1 MLTSVAKRR
10 FPDWKSKVL
19 FLLFMLLLLLFLFR
33 CLWFCLSTRPDFTHG
48 LSPQNPFFFEK
59 SRMPLQSFTGQD
71 GQFLFDSAHLHP
83 PEVRPMALSRNQ
95 TSS

>member
-33 CLWFCLSTRPDFTHG
+33 CLWFCLSTRPDFAHG
-48 LSPQNPFFFEK
+48 LSPQNPGFFEK
-59 SRMPLQSFTGQD
+59 SRIPLQGFTDRPGQIFFESV
-71 GQFLFDSAHLHP
+71 QLHP
-83 PEVRPMALSRNQ
+83 PEV
-95 TSS
+95 